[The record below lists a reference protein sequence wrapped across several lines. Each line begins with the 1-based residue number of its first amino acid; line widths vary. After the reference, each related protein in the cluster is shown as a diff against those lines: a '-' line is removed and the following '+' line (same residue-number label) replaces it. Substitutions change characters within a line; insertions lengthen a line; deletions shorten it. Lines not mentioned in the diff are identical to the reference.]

1 MPGRSWFVAA
11 GEKQEGPYSEEEFRD
26 LIARGHVR
34 ADTYVWADGMQDW
47 KYAGDI
53 PGLLSNGR
61 VPPAV
66 PRSPNPGQA
75 AAAAS
80 YGSADSGAPGA
91 LASDF
96 PLWEFVWRTLA
107 FCVGALFV
115 IPVPWLLVWYLKWL
129 VPCVHVPGRPNLSFE
144 GTAMTVVPWYF
155 GAVVLGIAVSLTG
168 SQLLSN
174 LTIVIQVAL
183 YWLFIKWLIANL
195 ASNGQLLGL
204 SFSGTIWAYLGWN
217 VLVFISVITI
227 IGWAWV
233 YAAWTRWMCQNIQG
247 TRRAVIFNG
256 TGLEILWRGILTI
269 IGCALII
276 PIPWVVRWYWQ
287 WFISQLAVV
296 PREAPIDRVIEA
308 PRI

>member
-1 MPGRSWFVAA
+1 MSGRSWFVAV
-11 GEKQEGPYSEEEFRD
+11 GDKQEGPYSEDEFRD
-26 LIARGHVR
+26 LIARGNIR

-47 KYAGDI
+47 QYAGDI
-53 PGLLSNGR
+53 PGLLSTGR
-61 VPPAV
+61 VPPAP
-66 PRSPNPGQA
+66 PRPAGPGQA
-75 AAAAS
+75 ASAS
-80 YGSADSGAPGA
+80 YNSADSTPGA

-107 FCVGALFV
+107 FCVGSLFV

-129 VPCVHVPGRPNLSFE
+129 VPCVRVPGRPNLSFE

-155 GAVVLGIAVSLTG
+155 GAVLLAIVVSLIG

-174 LTIVIQVAL
+174 LTIIVQVAL
-183 YWLFIKWLIANL
+183 YWLFIKWLVANL
-195 ASNGQLLGL
+195 ASNGQSLGL
-204 SFSGTIWAYLGWN
+204 SFSGTIWVYLGWN
-217 VLVFISVITI
+217 VLVFLSVFTI

-233 YAAWTRWMCQNIQG
+233 YSAWTRWMCQNIQG
-247 TRRAVIFNG
+247 TRRALIFNG
-256 TGLEILWRGILTI
+256 SGLEILWRGIVTI

-296 PREAPIDRVIEA
+296 PRGASSERAIEA
-308 PRI
+308 ARV